1 MKPLRIGSRGSIL
14 ARWQAEFVRKQLF
27 QITGAEAEVVII
39 KTSGD
44 KMQQSPLAQ
53 IGGKGIFIKEL
64 EEALLDESV
73 DLAVHSVKD
82 IPTDTPSRLHFPAV
96 CRRDDVRDCVVS
108 YRGTPLANLR
118 HYRPDLDL
126 RDLRGNVDTRL
137 RKVESGEYDAIVLSK
152 AGLDRLGWAQKITEA
167 LSTDISLPAVGQGAI
182 AIESRLRDQETTDIL
197 GKLDDPETRT
207 AIIAER
213 ALLSAL
219 QGGCQVPLGAWARIE
234 RGELVMEAVV
244 CSVDGAQY
252 VREKASAPPEKPAE
266 LGQQLARVLAAGG
279 ETRGRD
285 ARGRAEPV
293 ACGCVAR
300 SRSASVGAAGAG
312 IRGAGRCGGAG

>member
-1 MKPLRIGSRGSIL
+1 
-14 ARWQAEFVRKQLF
+14 
-27 QITGAEAEVVII
+27 
-39 KTSGD
+39 
-44 KMQQSPLAQ
+44 MQQSPLAQ

-108 YRGTPLANLR
+108 HRGTPLANLRQGARVGTSSLRRQAQLR

-197 GKLDDPETRT
+197 AKLDDPETRT

-219 QGGCQVPLGAWARIE
+219 QGGCQVPLGASARME

-244 CSVDGAQY
+244 CSVDGTQY

-266 LGQQLARVLAAGG
+266 LGQQLARVLAEGG
-279 ETRGRD
+279 ARTILEEVQR
-285 ARGRAEPV
+285 ARG
-293 ACGCVAR
+293 
-300 SRSASVGAAGAG
+300 
-312 IRGAGRCGGAG
+312 

>member
-1 MKPLRIGSRGSIL
+1 VKPLRIGSRGSIL

-27 QITGAEAEVVII
+27 QITGAEAEIVII

-53 IGGKGIFIKEL
+53 IGGKGVFIKEL

-108 YRGTPLANLR
+108 HTGTPLANLR
-118 HYRPDLDL
+118 QGARVGTSSLRRQAQLRHYRSDLDL
-126 RDLRGNVDTRL
+126 RELRGNVDTRL
-137 RKVESGEYDAIVLSK
+137 RKVESGEYDAIVVSK

-167 LSTDISLPAVGQGAI
+167 LSTDISLPAVGQGAV

-197 GKLDDPETRT
+197 ARLDDAETRT

-219 QGGCQVPLGAWARIE
+219 QGGCQVPLGAWARME

-252 VREKASAPPEKPAE
+252 VREKASAPPEQPAE
-266 LGQQLARVLAAGG
+266 LGQQLARVLAEGG
-279 ETRGRD
+279 ARTILEEVQR
-285 ARGRAEPV
+285 ARG
-293 ACGCVAR
+293 
-300 SRSASVGAAGAG
+300 
-312 IRGAGRCGGAG
+312 

>member
-1 MKPLRIGSRGSIL
+1 MKHLRIGSRGSIL

-27 QITGAEAEVVII
+27 QLTGVEAEVIII

-44 KMQQSPLAQ
+44 KMQQSPLTQ

-64 EEALLDESV
+64 EEALLEESV

-96 CRRDDVRDCVVS
+96 CRRDDVRDCLIS
-108 YRGTPLANLR
+108 HTGTPLAALRQGARVGTSSLRRQAQLR
-118 HYRPDLDL
+118 HYRADLDL
-126 RDLRGNVDTRL
+126 RELRGNVDTRL

-152 AGLDRLGWAQKITEA
+152 AGLDRLGWGQKITEA
-167 LSTDISLPAVGQGAI
+167 LSTEISLPAVGQGAI
-182 AIESRLRDQETTDIL
+182 AIESRVKDQEVADIL
-197 GKLDDPETRT
+197 GKLDDQETRT

-219 QGGCQVPLGAWARIE
+219 QGGCQVPLGAWARLE

-244 CSVDGAQY
+244 CSVDGTQY
-252 VREKASAPPEKPAE
+252 VREKASGPPEQAAQ
-266 LGQQLARVLAAGG
+266 LGEQVARVLAEGG
-279 ETRGRD
+279 ARNILEEVQR
-285 ARGRAEPV
+285 ARG
-293 ACGCVAR
+293 
-300 SRSASVGAAGAG
+300 
-312 IRGAGRCGGAG
+312 

>member
-1 MKPLRIGSRGSIL
+1 VRHLRIGSRGSIL

-27 QITGAEAEVVII
+27 QIAGVEAEIIII

-44 KMQQSPLAQ
+44 KMQQSPLTQ

-82 IPTDTPSRLHFPAV
+82 IPTETPSRLSFPAV
-96 CRRDDVRDCVVS
+96 CRRDDVRDCLVS
-108 YRGTPLANLR
+108 NRGTTLANLKQGARVGTSSLRRQAQLR
-118 HYRPDLDL
+118 HHRSDLDI

-152 AGLDRLGWAQKITEA
+152 AGLDRLGWSAKITEPIPP
-167 LSTDISLPAVGQGAI
+167 DISLPAVGQGAI
-182 AIESRLRDQETTDIL
+182 AIESRVKDQEIADVL
-197 GKLDDPETRT
+197 GKLDDNETRT

-213 ALLSAL
+213 ALLAKL
-219 QGGCQVPLGAWARIE
+219 QGGCQVPVGAWARFE

-252 VREKASAPPEKPAE
+252 VRQKATAPAE
-266 LGQQLARVLAAGG
+266 QAAQLGEHLAQVLIDSG
-279 ETRGRD
+279 
-285 ARGRAEPV
+285 ARNILDEV
-293 ACGCVAR
+293 NR
-300 SRSASVGAAGAG
+300 SRG
-312 IRGAGRCGGAG
+312 

>member
-27 QITGAEAEVVII
+27 RLTGVEAEIIII

-44 KMQQSPLAQ
+44 KMQQAALTQ

-64 EEALLDESV
+64 EEALLEESI

-82 IPTDTPSRLHFPAV
+82 IPTETPGRLHFPAV
-96 CRRDDVRDCVVS
+96 CRRDDVRDCLIS
-108 YRGTPLANLR
+108 HTGTLLANLKQGARVGTSSLRRQAQLR
-118 HYRPDLDL
+118 HYRPDLDF

-152 AGLDRLGWAQKITEA
+152 AGLDRLGWSQKITEP
-167 LSTDISLPAVGQGAI
+167 LSTEISLPAVGQGAI
-182 AIESRLRDQETTDIL
+182 AIQSRVSDRDADEIL
-197 GKLDDPETRT
+197 SKLDDLETRT

-219 QGGCQVPLGAWARIE
+219 HGGCQVPVGAWARME
-234 RGELVMEAVV
+234 RTELVMEAVV
-244 CSVDGAQY
+244 CSVDGTQY
-252 VREKASAPPEKPAE
+252 VRKKATAPPDQAAQ
-266 LGQQLARVLAAGG
+266 LGEHLARVLAEGG
-279 ETRGRD
+279 ARSILEEVQR
-285 ARGRAEPV
+285 ARG
-293 ACGCVAR
+293 
-300 SRSASVGAAGAG
+300 
-312 IRGAGRCGGAG
+312 